1 MERRIKEEVPGVGVE
16 FPSYV
21 DDLHCGLYDGGRA
34 VRVGSVM
41 DRKERMEDLLG
52 RVSVVLKEVA
62 AERGLPLAEDKEERL
77 VLRCRSG
84 RRGRR
89 GVAEKVKWLGV
100 ILDEDLDFG
109 QHWEYRIGKARSLLG
124 ALDGVGSSKWG
135 MSPLSWRQAY
145 TGMVRSVASWG
156 IEVVW
161 RGQRE
166 WHEMMEKLQYA
177 ALRKC
182 TGAVVG
188 ARKEYVRKMAAVEG
202 VETFACAAA
211 GRFLARTMCDPI
223 RAGVAEVVDTVM
235 AGAGE
240 LSLGGRCWRGA
251 VELVDL
257 GVGAGGSSRDWE
269 GAIAGVSG
277 GCIVP
282 FTDGSR
288 DVAGRVAGG
297 WCDSR
302 GGEGCE
308 LVGSVA
314 TVWDG
319 EVAGMRLALESL
331 PKVPLLVLSDW
342 RAALA
347 AVRSAA
353 SAGVARTADLRRV
366 VDQVGEWAL
375 EGVPLRFCWVKA
387 HVWVLGNER
396 ADALAKAG
404 CAGGGPARATEGGVR
419 ALWKRL
425 RAGDRSVPGLGA
437 GRVSGWGRR
446 AVSRYAQL
454 RTGKGDLV
462 AWQTRLRRGEG
473 FCRLCDGEVV
483 ETGSHLVF
491 RCPGTRGG
499 VRWEWSPWIELDDKS
514 RWAYEYEEGGKVKVG
529 DRVEDFFAWLD
540 RELCGVG

>member
-21 DDLHCGLYDGGRA
+21 DDLHCGLYDGGR
-34 VRVGSVM
+34 VLRGESMM
-41 DRKERMEDLLG
+41 DRRERMEDLLG
-52 RVSVVLKEVA
+52 RVSMVLKEVA

-77 VLRCRSG
+77 VLRCKYG

-109 QHWEYRIGKARSLLG
+109 QHWEYRIVKARSLLG

-135 MSPLSWRQAY
+135 MSPLSWRHAY

-156 IEVVW
+156 IEVGW

-166 WHEMMEKLQYA
+166 WREMMEKLQYA
-177 ALRKC
+177 ALWKC
-182 TGAVVG
+182 SGAVVG
-188 ARKEYVRKMAAVEG
+188 ARKEFVRKMAAVEG
-202 VETFACAAA
+202 VEKFVRAAV

-223 RAGVAEVVDTVM
+223 RAGVAEIVDTVM

-240 LSLGGRCWRGA
+240 LSLVGRCWRGA

-269 GAIAGVSG
+269 EAIARVSG
-277 GCIVP
+277 GCIVA

-288 DVAGRVAGG
+288 DIASRVADG
-297 WCDSR
+297 WCDSW

-319 EVAGMRLALESL
+319 EVARMRLALESL
-331 PKVPLLVLSDW
+331 HMIPLLVLSDS

-353 SAGVARTADLRRV
+353 LAGVARTADLRKV
-366 VDQVGEWAL
+366 VDLVGEWAL
-375 EGVPLRFCWVKA
+375 EGVSLRFGWVRA
-387 HVWVLGNER
+387 HVGVLGN
-396 ADALAKAG
+396 
-404 CAGGGPARATEGGVR
+404 
-419 ALWKRL
+419 
-425 RAGDRSVPGLGA
+425 
-437 GRVSGWGRR
+437 
-446 AVSRYAQL
+446 
-454 RTGKGDLV
+454 
-462 AWQTRLRRGEG
+462 
-473 FCRLCDGEVV
+473 
-483 ETGSHLVF
+483 
-491 RCPGTRGG
+491 
-499 VRWEWSPWIELDDKS
+499 
-514 RWAYEYEEGGKVKVG
+514 
-529 DRVEDFFAWLD
+529 
-540 RELCGVG
+540 